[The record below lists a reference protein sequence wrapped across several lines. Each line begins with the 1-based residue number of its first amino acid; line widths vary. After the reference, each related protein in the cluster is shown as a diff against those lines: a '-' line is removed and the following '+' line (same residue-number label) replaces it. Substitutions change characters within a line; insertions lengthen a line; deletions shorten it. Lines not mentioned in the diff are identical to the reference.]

1 MAYGVNVAPS
11 ARRQLRRL
19 PRAAQGRILDT
30 MEALGTYPR
39 PRGAVKLEASL
50 HLYRVRVGDYRIIYR
65 ISDNDSSVLVL
76 KIGHRGDVYK
86 GWA

>member
-1 MAYGVNVAPS
+1 VAYGVVLAPP

-19 PRAAQGRILDT
+19 PRSAQIRILDT
-30 MEALGTYPR
+30 IEALGTYPR

-65 ISDNDSSVLVL
+65 ISDSSVLVL
-76 KIGHRGDVYK
+76 KIGHRRDVYRNRT
-86 GWA
+86 